1 MKVVSSNSTSYH
13 GEIDGILLAFKNI
26 LSTQSEVSANLIHI
40 FSDSIAAINALTLLY
55 PQEMHHE
62 KIEEIILNFSNLNIT
77 QNEEEDRLAKV
88 RVQAAWAKYQENR
101 NKLSNSQS
109 QKTKQLK
116 IHLNTPSKVPA

>member
-77 QNEEEDRLAKV
+77 QNEEEDR
-88 RVQAAWAKYQENR
+88 VQAAWAKYQENR
-101 NKLSNSQS
+101 NKLSNNQS